1 MFTLE
6 TLVSLKFK
14 FIEENLSKML
24 GLLINNQNF
33 KRYIVYLDKYPLDPS
48 LPDINDNLIGKN
60 IYLTPISEDIL
71 DTASVKVFINSYEG
85 NLRNNPIGYDI
96 YVIDIVVPV
105 RYWLISGKGEIRPF
119 RIAREIANTL
129 DNQYIAGTE
138 KINITKYHIFKINE
152 SYSGLTVWLEVT
164 NATVRG

>member
-1 MFTLE
+1 VFILE

-24 GLLINNQNF
+24 SLLINNQNF

-48 LPDINDNLIGKN
+48 LPDVNDNLIGKN
-60 IYLTPISEDIL
+60 IHLTPISEDIL
-71 DTASVKVFINSYEG
+71 EATSVKIFINPYEG
-85 NLRNNPIGYDI
+85 NLKNTPIGYDTYI
-96 YVIDIVVPV
+96 IDIVVPI
-105 RYWLISGKGEIRPF
+105 RYWLITGRGEIRPF

-138 KINITKYHIFKINE
+138 RINIVKYRLFKVNE
-152 SYSGLTVWLEVT
+152 LYAGLSIWLDVA

>member
-1 MFTLE
+1 ME

>member
-1 MFTLE
+1 VFTLE